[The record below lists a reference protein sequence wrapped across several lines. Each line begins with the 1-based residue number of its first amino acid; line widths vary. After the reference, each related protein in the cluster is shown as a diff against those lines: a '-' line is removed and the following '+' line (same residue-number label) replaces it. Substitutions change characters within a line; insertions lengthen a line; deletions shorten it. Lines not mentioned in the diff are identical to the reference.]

1 MGWAFRPLGA
11 YVRPDPANQ
20 IEIVGMN
27 EKIRYWMEMAEY
39 DLETGK
45 VMLEGGRF
53 LYVGFMCH
61 QTIEK
66 VLKGYY
72 VSARNENPPYTHNL
86 AFLAKEAGL
95 HNKMTEGQKDFIDLI
110 EPLNVEA
117 RYPTHKGKLM
127 QTLDH
132 HLCMEILRET
142 EELYRWIKRQLLP
155 G

>member
-1 MGWAFRPLGA
+1 
-11 YVRPDPANQ
+11 
-20 IEIVGMN
+20 MN

-39 DLETGK
+39 DLETAK
-45 VMLEGGRF
+45 VMLEGRRF

-66 VLKGYY
+66 ALKGYY
-72 VSARNENPPYTHNL
+72 VSAKNENPPYTHNL

-95 HNKMTEGQKDFIDLI
+95 YDKITEAQKDFIDLV
-110 EPLNVEA
+110 EPLSVEA

-127 QTLDH
+127 QTLDYQR
-132 HLCMEILRET
+132 CREILRET